1 MRFVIAV
8 LATVSSLHHAL
19 AATPVNWPQFRG
31 PNADGVSQASG
42 LPVTWS
48 ENERV
53 KWKTAI
59 HGRAWSSPVIWN
71 NQIWMTTAREDGKQL
86 YAMCVDRDSG
96 RIVHDVLVFQIAS
109 PQFCYPLNSYGTPT
123 PVIEQGRVWVHFGTH
138 GTACLDSGTGDV
150 LWRREDLH
158 CNHHRGPAS
167 SPILAGNLLV
177 VAFDGFDIQY
187 VVALDKNTGKTVWQR
202 DRNIEYES
210 DDGDVKKAYGTAKV
224 ITVAGQQQ
232 LVYPSAGATIAYD
245 PPTGQ
250 ELWRIRHGGMNACMP
265 PIFADGKLYLN
276 TASGGFKLFAMRVG
290 GKGDVTESAVEWK
303 CSQGVPARSSPILVD
318 DLIFMVSDA
327 GVASC
332 IEAATGKPIRQRRL
346 EGEFSSS
353 PIYAEGRLYF
363 PNQDGKTFVL
373 SADRDIELLATNVL
387 EAGCMASPA
396 VYDKAIYLRTK
407 SHLYRLEQ

>member
-8 LATVSSLHHAL
+8 LAAVLSLQHAL
-19 AATPVNWPQFRG
+19 AETPANWPQFRG
-31 PNADGVSQASG
+31 PNGDGISQATG

-48 ENERV
+48 ESEHV

-71 NQIWMTTAREDGKQL
+71 DQIWMTTAPQDGKQL
-86 YAMCVDRDSG
+86 YAVCVDRDSG
-96 RIVHDVLVFQIAS
+96 RIVHDVLVFQVAN

-138 GTACLDSGTGDV
+138 GTACLDSGTGEV

-167 SPILAGNLLV
+167 SPIVAGNLLV

-187 VVALDKNTGKTVWQR
+187 VVAFDKNTGETVWQR

-210 DDGDVKKAYGTAKV
+210 DDGDVKKAFGTAKV
-224 ITVAGQQQ
+224 ITVAGQKQ

-245 PPTGQ
+245 PPTGR
-250 ELWRIRHGGMNACMP
+250 ELWRMRHGGMNACMP
-265 PIFADGKLYLN
+265 PIFADGRLYLN
-276 TASGGFKLFAMRVG
+276 SASGGFKLFAMRVG

-303 CSQGVPARSSPILVD
+303 CSQGVPNRSSPILVD

-332 IEAATGKPIRQRRL
+332 IEAATGKAVRQRRL

-353 PIYAEGRLYF
+353 PIYSEGHLYF

-373 SADRDIELLATNVL
+373 SADRNIELLATNVL

-396 VYDKAIYLRTK
+396 VYDKAIFLRTK
-407 SHLYRLEQ
+407 THLYRLEQ